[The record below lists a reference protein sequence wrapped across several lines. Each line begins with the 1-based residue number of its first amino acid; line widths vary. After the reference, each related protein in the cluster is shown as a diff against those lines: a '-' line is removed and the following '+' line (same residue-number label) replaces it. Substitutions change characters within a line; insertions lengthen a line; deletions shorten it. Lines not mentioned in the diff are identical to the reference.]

1 LSYLALGELHH
12 TTAKALSFKYKF
24 SCFASAYGRVSDS
37 TGKSKIARARTASQ
51 YVNLNYC
58 GVRLICHVLIIE
70 DDPFVAMHLSMLAE
84 DAGATSIGTA
94 DTEADAVMAAQEQRP
109 DVILS
114 DVRLIEGTGP
124 RAVARIYSDCGPIPV
139 IFVTGTPEEC
149 EPCHYAAAVLIKPV
163 NDRAL
168 ITAFTKIAP

>member
-1 LSYLALGELHH
+1 MSLVFETLYRRVLAP
-12 TTAKALSFKYKF
+12 TQP
-24 SCFASAYGRVSDS
+24 
-37 TGKSKIARARTASQ
+37 SKIVRARMASGH
-51 YVNLNYC
+51 VNVNCC
-58 GVRLICHVLIIE
+58 GVGPICHVLIIE

-94 DTEADAVMAAQEQRP
+94 DTEGEAVTAAQDQRP

-124 RAVARIYSDCGPIPV
+124 KAVARIYTDCGPIPV

-149 EPCHYAAAVLIKPV
+149 EPCHYAAAVLGKPV

-168 ITAFTKIAP
+168 LAAFASVAP

>member
-1 LSYLALGELHH
+1 M
-12 TTAKALSFKYKF
+12 
-24 SCFASAYGRVSDS
+24 
-37 TGKSKIARARTASQ
+37 
-51 YVNLNYC
+51 
-58 GVRLICHVLIIE
+58 LIIE
-70 DDPFVAMHLSMLAE
+70 DDPLIAIHLSMLAE

-94 DTEADAVMAAQEQRP
+94 DTEADAVAAAHQQRP

-124 RAVARIYSDCGPIPV
+124 KAVARIHTNCGVMPV

-149 EPCHYAAAVLIKPV
+149 EPCHYAVAVFRKPV

-168 ITAFTKIAP
+168 VAALIKVTP

>member
-1 LSYLALGELHH
+1 
-12 TTAKALSFKYKF
+12 
-24 SCFASAYGRVSDS
+24 
-37 TGKSKIARARTASQ
+37 
-51 YVNLNYC
+51 
-58 GVRLICHVLIIE
+58 VLIIE

-94 DTEADAVMAAQEQRP
+94 DTEAEAVFAAQEQRP

-124 RAVARIYSDCGPIPV
+124 RAVARIHTNCGPIPV

-149 EPCHYAAAVLIKPV
+149 KPCDYAAAVMGKPV

-168 ITAFTKIAP
+168 IAVFTRIAP

>member
-1 LSYLALGELHH
+1 M
-12 TTAKALSFKYKF
+12 
-24 SCFASAYGRVSDS
+24 
-37 TGKSKIARARTASQ
+37 
-51 YVNLNYC
+51 
-58 GVRLICHVLIIE
+58 LIIE
-70 DDPFVAMHLSMLAE
+70 DDPLIAMHLSMLAE

-94 DTEADAVMAAQEQRP
+94 DTEAEAVAAAHEQRP

-124 RAVARIYSDCGPIPV
+124 KAIARIHTECGTMPV

-149 EPCHYAAAVLIKPV
+149 EPCHYAAAVLRKPV

-168 ITAFTKIAP
+168 VAALIKVTP

>member
-1 LSYLALGELHH
+1 M
-12 TTAKALSFKYKF
+12 
-24 SCFASAYGRVSDS
+24 
-37 TGKSKIARARTASQ
+37 
-51 YVNLNYC
+51 
-58 GVRLICHVLIIE
+58 CHVLIIE
-70 DDPFVAMHLSMLAE
+70 DDPFVSMHLSLLAE

-94 DTEADAVMAAQEQRP
+94 DTESEAVTAARDRRP

-124 RAVARIYSDCGPIPV
+124 RAVARIYTDCGPIPV

-149 EPCHYAAAVLIKPV
+149 EPCHYAEAVLGKPV

-168 ITAFTKIAP
+168 KSAFARVAP